1 MGANSDVEDQK
12 NDDDKSAVPMDTEDN
27 ESPSQP
33 DDSDTKSEEPDNS
46 ISTLHHIGVAYGY
59 DNDDVYIP
67 TSAEVYN
74 SIDQDH
80 LFARTNDNNITLNE
94 EAPAFLGMVLTAN
107 DNDNEPESEPED
119 MNDIDSEPLPIGFD
133 VNDPINVL
141 AMAIH
146 CAALDQTSSEAVAES
161 LYIH

>member
-67 TSAEVYN
+67 TSAEVSQMIMN
-74 SIDQDH
+74 
-80 LFARTNDNNITLNE
+80 LNRYLLVLMLIIRSS
-94 EAPAFLGMVLTAN
+94 FLLR
-107 DNDNEPESEPED
+107 
-119 MNDIDSEPLPIGFD
+119 
-133 VNDPINVL
+133 
-141 AMAIH
+141 
-146 CAALDQTSSEAVAES
+146 
-161 LYIH
+161 LYIALH